1 MFSQKKINHFNIY
14 FFALCLMI
22 VALPLSKF
30 LMSIS
35 QFVLVGNWLWEGH
48 FKEKIHKFFHNK
60 AALVLC
66 SFFILHVIGLIYT
79 NDFSY
84 AFKDL
89 RTKLP
94 LLLLPLI
101 LCTTE
106 CLNKKRFKQLMLLFV
121 AAVIGGTFV
130 STYIFIKNQFIDI
143 RDISVFISHIR
154 FSLLICIAI
163 FTLLYFI
170 LNESNT
176 SKNKIFFL
184 LALCWLV
191 FFLFFILASVTGIII
206 LIVTAICLIIYFIL
220 KRQVKISIKLT
231 LLSVSL
237 LISVAIFIFVNNVIK
252 ENIKVNPV
260 DFSNLEKNT
269 PYGNLYYN
277 DTTNYSFEN
286 GNYVWIYVSEKEL
299 REAWNKRSNIDFDG
313 KDKKNQKLKYTL
325 IRFLASKAERK
336 DADGISKL
344 TDKEISSVEKGIPNV
359 NLQNEFSIKTRI
371 YEIIWD
377 YNNYKNN
384 GNPSKHS
391 VAQRLE
397 FWKASTGI
405 INENF
410 WFGVGTGDMNIA
422 FEEQYAKMNSCLEKK
437 YQFRSHNQYL
447 SIFVGFGLIGFV
459 WFIFFLI
466 YPPVVT
472 KRMFDYFYFVFFIIA
487 ILSML
492 TEDTIESQ
500 AGVTFFAFFNSLF
513 LFAKKEKN

>member
-1 MFSQKKINHFNIY
+1 MLSHQKINHFNIY

-35 QFVLVGNWLWEGH
+35 LFVLAGNWLWEGH
-48 FKEKIHKFFHNK
+48 FKEKFHKFFHNK

-79 NDFSY
+79 SDFSY

-94 LLLLPLI
+94 LLILPLI
-101 LCTTE
+101 LCTTK
-106 CLNKKRFKQLMLLFV
+106 CLNKKRFTQLMLLFV
-121 AAVIGGTFV
+121 AAVISGTFI

-154 FSLLICIAI
+154 FSLLICISV

-170 LNESNT
+170 LKDSNT
-176 SKNKIFFL
+176 THKIISG

-191 FFLFFILASVTGIII
+191 FFLFFILASITGTSI
-206 LIVTAICLIIYFIL
+206 LIVTAICLTIYFIL
-220 KRQVKISIKLT
+220 KRQTKISIKLT
-231 LLSVSL
+231 LLSISL
-237 LISVAIFIFVNNVIK
+237 LASVVIFIFVNNVIK
-252 ENIKVNPV
+252 KNVKINPV
-260 DFSNLEKNT
+260 DFSNLEKYT
-269 PYGNLYYN
+269 SYGNLYYN
-277 DTTNYSFEN
+277 DTTNHSFEN

-299 REAWNKRSNIDFDG
+299 REAWNKRSHIDFNG
-313 KDKKNQKLKYTL
+313 KDKKGQKLKYTL
-325 IRFLASKAERK
+325 IRFLTSKAERK

-359 NLQNEFSIKTRI
+359 KLQNKFSIKSRI
-371 YEIIWD
+371 YETIWD

-391 VAQRLE
+391 VAQRFE
-397 FWKASTGI
+397 FWKTSTCI
-405 INENF
+405 IKANF

-422 FEEQYAKMNSCLEKK
+422 FEEQYAKMHSRLEKK
-437 YQFRSHNQYL
+437 YQLRSHNQYL

-472 KRMFDYFYFVFFIIA
+472 KKMFDYFYFVFFIIA

-500 AGVTFFAFFNSLF
+500 TGVMFFAFFNSLF
-513 LFAKKEKN
+513 LFAKEGNN